1 MAKENILTEEDNE
14 LLAALGVEVEAKK
27 SITHT
32 KEEERIIAGF
42 EEIQKFIE
50 EYGRLPEHG
59 ENKDIFERLYAV
71 RLDQIIKL
79 KDHKILLGDLDYQN
93 ILDGNYDNTI
103 NTAEDLSDEEL
114 LAKLGVDDDVDDSIT
129 KLRYVKTRSEKR
141 AVEEMA
147 NKKVCEDF
155 EQFKPLFDE
164 VKKEI
169 DIGYRNTIRFRKD
182 AGFTKASL
190 NEAQFVIIGGLIA
203 YIANIG
209 EFFKAPNSEDD
220 ARLRVIY
227 ANGTE
232 SNILLRSLIRAM
244 YKDETSRFVS
254 EPNLG
259 PLFSGENSD
268 DDLESGTVYVLRS
281 LSNHSLITDNRNVIH
296 KIGVTGQ
303 EVKKRI
309 SNAKNDPTYLM
320 ADVEIV
326 ATYKL
331 ANINRMKLEKVIQKF
346 FGNANLEIDVKDR
359 FGKLVKVKEWFLVPM
374 FIIDEMIDKIK
385 DGTIEDYYYNTA
397 SAELKKW

>member
-50 EYGRLPEHG
+50 KYGRLPEHG
-59 ENKDIFERLYAV
+59 ENNDIFERLYAV

-164 VKKEI
+164 VKNEI

-190 NEAQFVIIGGLIA
+190 NEGQFVIIGGLIA

-259 PLFSGENSD
+259 PLFSEENND
-268 DDLESGTVYVLRS
+268 DDFESGTVYVLRS
-281 LSNHSLITDNRNVIH
+281 LSNHPLITDNRNVIH

-397 SAELKKW
+397 SAELKRW